1 MYVIHRSFVSV
12 VLVVTFVSAVSFR
25 SFRWFRSFRFDGFVL
40 AFRVLVH
47 AIFKEVEQGYTL
59 SCLAKPFLFTIIV
72 PGFAIYNKITSFA
85 WFTSRKN
92 SQKETNL

>member
-25 SFRWFRSFRFDGFVL
+25 WFRSFRFDGFVL

-47 AIFKEVEQGYTL
+47 AVVAYGCSKWETL
-59 SCLAKPFLFTIIV
+59 HPRCF
-72 PGFAIYNKITSFA
+72 PGGESGCARDSLCQWYSSELITPPAVGEAES
-85 WFTSRKN
+85 
-92 SQKETNL
+92 

>member
-1 MYVIHRSFVSV
+1 MIHRSFVSV

-47 AIFKEVEQGYTL
+47 AVVVSGKHYIPGVSQGRSY
-59 SCLAKPFLFTIIV
+59 
-72 PGFAIYNKITSFA
+72 FAGLKMT
-85 WFTSRKN
+85 
-92 SQKETNL
+92 

>member
-1 MYVIHRSFVSV
+1 MRRQMSPLFVIHRSFVSV

-47 AIFKEVEQGYTL
+47 AVFV
-59 SCLAKPFLFTIIV
+59 
-72 PGFAIYNKITSFA
+72 
-85 WFTSRKN
+85 TSRA
-92 SQKETNL
+92 QYRDEQ